1 MTNASEIKTMALAA
15 GFDLV
20 GIAPAHASEYA
31 QAYQEWLALG
41 RHGQMHYMAENV
53 PTRLDPKIRFP
64 WLRSV
69 ICLALHYQPTPMPPC
84 PPTQGKIARYAWG
97 RDYHKVLT
105 NKLRR
110 LHRDL
115 TAREA
120 TLEARAYVDTGPI
133 MEREFSARAGLGW
146 IGKNTLLISPRHG
159 SYFVLGVLLTNLTLE
174 FDRPEPDHC
183 GTCTRCLTACPTQ
196 ALTPYKLDASRC
208 LSYLTNEH
216 KGDIAEELKSP
227 MAQAGYIVGCDICQ
241 EVCPH
246 NRHAPQTTTQDFL
259 PRQPGPILELA
270 QILDWDV
277 QKWDQ
282 ATQGRAFRR
291 VKLTQW
297 QRNATILKNETQPG
311 LSKLE

>member
-1 MTNASEIKTMALAA
+1 M
-15 GFDLV
+15 D
-20 GIAPAHASEYA
+20 
-31 QAYQEWLALG
+31 
-41 RHGQMHYMAENV
+41 
-53 PTRLDPKIRFP
+53 
-64 WLRSV
+64 
-69 ICLALHYQPTPMPPC
+69 
-84 PPTQGKIARYAWG
+84 
-97 RDYHKVLT
+97 
-105 NKLRR
+105 
-110 LHRDL
+110 
-115 TAREA
+115 
-120 TLEARAYVDTGPI
+120 ARAYVDTGPI